1 MRYIILVLFL
11 IVGGSLFG
19 QDAPESYIWNYNSL
33 AGKLGKKTQLFF
45 SEKLHFN
52 IEETL
57 IDYKQTDLV
66 LYHDFTKNVTLG
78 VSLRNANSYKND
90 SWISEITPQFY
101 AVYKTKLKDIDVNFS
116 NRFDYRNF
124 DDGSKQTRYRN
135 KLTLISPVSLAK
147 FGLRPYIAEE
157 MFVKLNGGGFY
168 NYRLFGG
175 MYLFNIRFLK
185 INLFYCYN
193 RFEQTEKWTYQNVGG
208 IYLNFNI

>member
-1 MRYIILVLFL
+1 MKFIILGLILF
-11 IVGGSLFG
+11 VGSSLYG
-19 QDAPESYIWNYNSL
+19 QNAPENYVWNYNSL
-33 AGKLGKKTQLFF
+33 AGNLGEKTQLVF

-52 IEETL
+52 IAETL
-57 IDYKQTDLV
+57 LDYKQTDII

-78 VSLRNANSYKND
+78 LSLRNANSYKGD

-101 AVYKTKLKDIDVNFS
+101 AEYTAKLKNIEIKFS

-135 KLTLISPVSLAK
+135 KLTFVSPVSLMK

-168 NYRLFGG
+168 NYRFFGG
-175 MYLFNIRFLK
+175 IYLFDIRFLE

-193 RFEQTEKWTYQNVGG
+193 RFEQTETWTYQNVGG